1 MINLSNRLT
10 QLRKDAKLTQKQL
23 GELLDVCPSTVAMY
37 ETNQRVPRLDKAKEI
52 ADLFNV
58 PIEEIFY
65 ETSSLS
71 GKKTD
76 NNLQSALNNA

>member
-65 ETSSLS
+65 VTDNLP
-71 GKKTD
+71 GKKRNDSQLTPE
-76 NNLQSALNNA
+76 NA